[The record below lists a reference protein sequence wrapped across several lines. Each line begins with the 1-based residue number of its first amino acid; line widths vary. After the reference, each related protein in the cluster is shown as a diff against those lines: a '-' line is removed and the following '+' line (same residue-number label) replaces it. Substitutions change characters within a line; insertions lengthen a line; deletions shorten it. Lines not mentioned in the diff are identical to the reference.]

1 MEGETIQMDA
11 HAIANDANATVEATV
26 ETTVETPVE
35 HECGWECTICYG
47 DGSKTGKITLACS
60 HEVCLGCYTKMGT
73 MATRNLSC
81 PICRAGI
88 RTSEG
93 LEEHEKRRVR
103 ESLAQVIRNEEAI
116 VRAEQ
121 FLAATRDGSAS
132 HKRTY
137 EQLLRDLKITDAE
150 AREIR
155 LEAIHA
161 PAPAPIRIDPGLI
174 THAPHA
180 LPPQPAPMRNER
192 QEGTQARC
200 PGCRTMRA
208 EGLIRFRHIRD
219 SADGGTRRLRRC
231 GECQDAAQRLYEQAA
246 RARIANLGN

>member
-11 HAIANDANATVEATV
+11 HAIANANANA
-26 ETTVETPVE
+26 TVETPVE

-60 HEVCLGCYTKMGT
+60 HEVCLGCYTKMGS

-88 RTSEG
+88 RTTEG

-103 ESLAQVIRNEEAI
+103 DALAQVIRNDEAI
-116 VRAEQ
+116 KRAEQ
-121 FLAATRDGSAS
+121 VLEGVRAGAAS

-150 AREIR
+150 AHEIR
-155 LEAIHA
+155 NEVIQT
-161 PAPAPIRIDPGLI
+161 PAPAFVPIRIDPGLVGV
-174 THAPHA
+174 APA
-180 LPPQPAPMRNER
+180 IRIDGSPIPQQAP
-192 QEGTQARC
+192 TQVRC
-200 PGCRTMRA
+200 PGCRSMRL
-208 EGLIRFRHIRD
+208 EGLIRFRHIRVE
-219 SADGGTRRLRRC
+219 ADGTTRRLRRC

-246 RARIANLGN
+246 RVRIANLGN